1 MQLIPLRRQWVVPE
15 VPGQEGLFWAWCSHA
30 VQVWVLWTC
39 LATSFMGF
47 RRARTQ
53 EICFEVAWVYF
64 PKKKFT
70 KTRKKTSAQL
80 SYSGISKPLTV

>member
-1 MQLIPLRRQWVVPE
+1 MQLIPLRRQRVVPE
-15 VPGQEGLFWAWCSHA
+15 VLGQEGLFCAWCSQA

-39 LATSFMGF
+39 PATPFMGF
-47 RRARTQ
+47 RRAHTQ

-64 PKKKFT
+64 PKKNFT
-70 KTRKKTSAQL
+70 KTRKETSAQV